1 MPIFLTLDKLKK
13 QPPTTKEELFRDQEK
28 TSGGELKL
36 INKEIIESQS
46 GILGE
51 VIKKAMKAIFT
62 GQGLVGMSLPIR
74 IFEPRSTLQRIS
86 DNMCYV
92 TSFLKKANDTKDPLE
107 RAKYCLTCL
116 ISGICMSGSQKKPFN
131 PYLGETL
138 EAEYSDGSKMY
149 MEHTSHHPPIS
160 NFYIDTAYGAK
171 VYGRFEQV
179 ADMGANSMDII
190 YRGPLNIEFSDGH
203 LVTMF
208 YPVAHTN
215 GLVWG
220 SRCFRFDKKGCY
232 IDTRNHIKGFFEMEE
247 ILKGGKHKSKRYDTF
262 AGEIYNYDPAKHKSY
277 GENFKNVLDS
287 FKGKDKLKLLSTV
300 DGSNFDSVDFN
311 GVQYWSFD
319 SHKVERPLPIEH
331 PLPSDFRFRE
341 DLAWLEHGNK
351 DQAQEWKLK
360 LEEIQRWDRALR
372 QEAEKKRKKGK

>member
-1 MPIFLTLDKLKK
+1 MPIFLPQERFRK
-13 QPPTTKEELFRDQEK
+13 QPPTTKAELFADQER
-28 TSGGELKL
+28 TSNGELKL

-74 IFEPRSTLQRIS
+74 IFEARSTLQRIS
-86 DNMCYV
+86 DNMCYI
-92 TSFLKKANDTKDPLE
+92 TSFLKKANETTDALE
-107 RAKYCLTCL
+107 RAKLCLTCL

-138 EAEYSDGSKMY
+138 ESVFSDGSKMY

-160 NFYIDTAYGAK
+160 NFYIATAYGAK
-171 VYGRFEQV
+171 LYGRFEQV

-203 LVTMF
+203 KITMF
-208 YPVAHTN
+208 YPIAHTA
-215 GLVWG
+215 GVVWG
-220 SRCFRFDKKGCY
+220 SRTFRFDKRGCY
-232 IDTRNHIKGFFEMEE
+232 FDPLNQIKGYFEMAE
-247 ILKGGKHKSKRYDTF
+247 ILKGGKNKSKRSDTF
-262 AGEIYNYDPAKHKSY
+262 AGEIYNYEPSKHKGF
-277 GENFKNVLDS
+277 GENFKSVLDA
-287 FKGKDKLKLLSTV
+287 FKGKDKVKSLSTI
-300 DGSNFDSVDFN
+300 DGSIFDSVDFN
-311 GVQYWSFD
+311 GVHYWSFD
-319 SHKVERPLPIEH
+319 SHVVERALPVDH
-331 PLPSDFRFRE
+331 PIPSDFRFRE
-341 DLAWLEHGNK
+341 DLLWLEHGNK

-360 LEEIQRWDRALR
+360 LEEIQRWDRTLR